1 MPCRSAART
10 SRRTPGRCGWCGP
23 TGDEDFDTFADGAA
37 VVEHPLPGEVVW
49 RDDRGVT
56 CRRWNWRQCARTRIT
71 GTTTDAVFILDG
83 LGALGVDGLRAAGD
97 DLAGLLR
104 AANPGVTVV
113 ERLLP

>member
-1 MPCRSAART
+1 MPCRSAARDLAAYA
-10 SRRTPGRCGWCGP
+10 GP
-23 TGDEDFDTFADGAA
+23 LRLVRAAGDEDFDTFADGAA

-104 AANPGVTVV
+104 AANPGVTVA